1 MRAKAVAT
9 PLKGSER
16 MNVTNYYK
24 KHGYVFVLDI
34 ETNPIAVEIIT
45 DMETAIERS
54 KNGKILCSKT
64 IAKLYSSETKINEL
78 LKSVKTQNSV

>member
-1 MRAKAVAT
+1 
-9 PLKGSER
+9 
-16 MNVTNYYK
+16 MNVTNYFK

-34 ETNPIAVEIIT
+34 DTDPIAVEIIT

-54 KNGKILCSKT
+54 KSGKILCSKT

-78 LKSVKTQNSV
+78 LKSVKTSKGV

>member
-1 MRAKAVAT
+1 
-9 PLKGSER
+9 
-16 MNVTNYYK
+16 MNVTTYFK
-24 KHGYVFVLDI
+24 KHGFIFGLDI
-34 ETNPIAVEIIT
+34 DTNPIAVEIIT

-78 LKSVKTQNSV
+78 LKSVKTQNGV

>member
-24 KHGYVFVLDI
+24 KHGYVFVLDL

>member
-1 MRAKAVAT
+1 
-9 PLKGSER
+9 
-16 MNVTNYYK
+16 MNVTNYFK
-24 KHGYVFVLDI
+24 KHDYVFVLDI

-78 LKSVKTQNSV
+78 INSVKTQTAFNNK

>member
-1 MRAKAVAT
+1 
-9 PLKGSER
+9 
-16 MNVTNYYK
+16 MNVTNYFK

-78 LKSVKTQNSV
+78 LNSVKTQNSV

>member
-1 MRAKAVAT
+1 
-9 PLKGSER
+9 
-16 MNVTNYYK
+16 MNVTNYFQ

-34 ETNPIAVEIIT
+34 DTIPISVEIIT

-78 LKSVKTQNSV
+78 LKSVNALKGV